1 MGQIARNVISSL
13 GFEKVWNAANSF
25 KRDLKIVRTIIENKI
40 KFNSLRLKNIGLLG

>member
-25 KRDLKIVRTIIENKI
+25 KRDLKIVRTIIETKSNLILLDLKI
-40 KFNSLRLKNIGLLG
+40 